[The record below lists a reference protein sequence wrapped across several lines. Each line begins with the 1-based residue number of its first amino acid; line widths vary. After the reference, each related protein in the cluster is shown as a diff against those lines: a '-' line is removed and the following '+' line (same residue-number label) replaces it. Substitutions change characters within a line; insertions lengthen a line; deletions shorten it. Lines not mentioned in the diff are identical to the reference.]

1 MSTDNNQTLPLS
13 ILLWNANGLIHHK
26 NEQQHLLYDKK
37 INIALITETHLTPT
51 KHFNIPGYTTLRTD
65 HPDGTVHAGTTILI
79 STTLLHYA
87 LPTYQKTYIQA
98 TNIQIVLN
106 HIFIII
112 SSVYCPPSQKITPP
126 RLQKSLITLKNS
138 FIIGGD
144 FNAKHTAFGCRSTN
158 PRSQTFYNTI
168 LNNHLSFISLSAPI
182 YWPSHSN
189 HHPDI
194 LDLFITSLPNHLNN
208 NIKNLEELFSD
219 HYPVL
224 LHLGGKPVNVNN
236 TLHSRQI
243 NFNLFQKKLDEY
255 ISLNIRLKTL
265 DDIDSAS
272 QFLITTIQ
280 KSITDST
287 SSPSNTNLSIKSH
300 QYTYLPQNLKE
311 LIKKKNAKLEKSGT
325 KPTTRSI
332 NMN

>member
-1 MSTDNNQTLPLS
+1 MSTENNQTPPLS
-13 ILLWNANGLIHHK
+13 ILLWNANGLIHNK
-26 NEQQHLLYDKK
+26 NELQHLLYDKK

-51 KHFNIPGYTTLRTD
+51 KHFNIPGYTTHRTD
-65 HPDGTVHAGTTILI
+65 HPDGTAHAGTAILT
-79 STTLLHYA
+79 STTILHYA

-106 HIFIII
+106 HIPITI

-126 RLQKSLITLKNS
+126 RLQTFLRTLNNS

-158 PRSQTFYNTI
+158 PRGQTFYNAI
-168 LNNHLSFISLSAPI
+168 LNNHLSFISPSAPT
-182 YWPSHSN
+182 YWPSHTN
-189 HHPDI
+189 RHPDI
-194 LDLFITSLPNHLNN
+194 LDFFITSLPNHLNN
-208 NIKNLEELFSD
+208 NIRNLDELSSD
-219 HYPVL
+219 HSPVL
-224 LHLGGKPVNVNN
+224 LHLGGKPENVNN

-255 ISLNIRLKTL
+255 ISLNTRLKTR

-280 KSITDST
+280 EAITVST
-287 SSPSNTNLSIKSH
+287 FTPSNTNIPIKPH
-300 QYTYLPQNLKE
+300 KYTYLPQNLKD
-311 LIKKKNAKLEKSGT
+311 LIKKKTPS
-325 KPTTRSI
+325 
-332 NMN
+332 